1 MKWNAACIVSWCLS
15 LYNNKFRIPTC
26 DHQHLALSFFLQHFP
41 SRTMGAKQRTSPL
54 DLAPAPPPSVPNVQF
69 RVLIIGRA
77 NAGKTSIL
85 QRVCDTT
92 ESPVI
97 YRSGPSG
104 TRCQVLCTHSQWRFQ
119 SQHYPS
125 RLNSTLQQRLEAHI
139 LSATAD
145 HEGPVDSV
153 ASTISRMNSPSRT
166 TMDTF
171 SMTPG
176 DLSQAVKTS

>member
-1 MKWNAACIVSWCLS
+1 
-15 LYNNKFRIPTC
+15 
-26 DHQHLALSFFLQHFP
+26 
-41 SRTMGAKQRTSPL
+41 MGAKQSTSRL
-54 DLAPAPPPSVPNVQF
+54 DPAPAHPPHVLNVQF

-104 TRCQVLCTHSQWRFQ
+104 TGGQVCAYSQWRFQ
-119 SQHYPS
+119 FLCSIQVKLDHTIEVRCAFS
-125 RLNSTLQQRLEAHI
+125 FDL
-139 LSATAD
+139 ATAD
-145 HEGPVDSV
+145 HEDPVDSV
-153 ASTISRMNSPSRT
+153 AFTTLRMNLSSQA

-171 SMTPG
+171 STIPA
-176 DLSQAVKTS
+176 DLRQVVKTS